1 MPKKNEDRTCRICGS
16 PKYYAKGLCRACYN
30 RQLRYGMELPPHEE
44 LVRMKYLGTKA
55 NGWTVVDYLG
65 NSRVVV
71 QCDHCKAKKVVLA
84 THIMQAREHK
94 CWLKNSTP
102 KTEAQARVYKT
113 MLKNKYDTA
122 ATAAELGISR
132 QALQQTLKR
141 LRETV
146 R

>member
-1 MPKKNEDRTCRICGS
+1 MPKQNEDRTCRLCGS
-16 PKYYAKGLCRACYN
+16 PKYYAKGLCRSCYN

-44 LVRMKYLGTKA
+44 QVRMKYLGVKA

-65 NSRVVV
+65 NCKVMI
-71 QCDHCKAKKVVLA
+71 QCDHCKAKKLA
-84 THIMQAREHK
+84 NTTNLLRTKEHK
-94 CWLKNSTP
+94 CWIKNANP
-102 KTEAQARVYKT
+102 KTEAQAKVYKT

-122 ATAAELGISR
+122 LTATELGISR